1 MPLAV
6 FALRIN
12 HLSDEM
18 VVFGLLDFVFVDD
31 DAHGGTHIVTFQMIR
46 CKLVVAAICF

>member
-6 FALRIN
+6 FVLRIN

-18 VVFGLLDFVFVDD
+18 IFGLLDFVSVELDV
-31 DAHGGTHIVTFQMIR
+31 HGGTHLVTFQKTF
-46 CKLVVAAICF
+46 CKGDVTAICF